1 MRRSAAII
9 ALAVLFGE
17 CGITAVADPAPAVA
31 RTDPAQPTLA
41 QTTLAQS
48 APSSG
53 RPPPAR
59 RPSERPSAR
68 GPQPDRAAEIRARG
82 EVLICTSRDLMGL
95 AWRNPRSGELEGLD
109 TDIGRALATRL
120 EVRARFLEWP
130 SDGLL
135 GALEEGRCDVAMGGI
150 GVTAARAERVAF
162 TKPYLAGPLTLVTLP
177 ASRRVRN
184 WGEVDRGGMVV
195 AVGIGSVAEE
205 ALRDGLRHA
214 DLLVVR
220 NPMTVEGEV
229 LSGRADAMVSDYAA
243 SRHLRNDPSW
253 LVAEAPRE
261 AGETLYAYAVT
272 RGDPTWLTEVNAFLA
287 GAKSDGTVSRSAA
300 RWGLSG
306 MVVQ

>member
-1 MRRSAAII
+1 MPRA
-9 ALAVLFGE
+9 
-17 CGITAVADPAPAVA
+17 
-31 RTDPAQPTLA
+31 
-41 QTTLAQS
+41 
-48 APSSG
+48 
-53 RPPPAR
+53 
-59 RPSERPSAR
+59 
-68 GPQPDRAAEIRARG
+68 QPDRVAAIRARG
-82 EVLICTSRDLMGL
+82 EVVVCTSRDLMGL

-150 GVTAARAERVAF
+150 GITAARAERVAF

-195 AVGIGSVAEE
+195 AVGAGSMAEE

-214 DLLVVR
+214 DLLIIR

-229 LSGRADAMVSDYAA
+229 LSGRADAMVADYAA
-243 SRHLRNDPSW
+243 SRHLRGDPAW
-253 LVAEAPRE
+253 LVTEAPR
-261 AGETLYAYAVT
+261 AVGETLYAYAVT
-272 RGDPTWLTEVNAFLA
+272 RGDPGWLAEVNAFLA
-287 GAKSDGTVSRSAA
+287 EAKSDGTVARFAA